1 MKWVSWRPIWDSIRM
16 RREQFSR
23 AAPSARSLFQVT
35 GTISTNRSRQF
46 QSISPMPASLAQ
58 LKFSEGVPS
67 LHCPATG
74 RQVHSDEWGTDTE
87 SAHSPHL
94 RFLLDWA
101 GNAYV
106 VPPDVLPPAQTAY
119 QREIVRVLGAADG
132 TYESDNARIAACCA
146 AMPDSAIVFEVLDA
160 PQGSFGG
167 ETAYYGF
174 DLAPLPAGAGLD
186 SVRLRAIPRGVAGGG
201 DVTLVEPEPDPR
213 VAPFGYFGTDR
224 FGTGM
229 FRWSGNVQE
238 SLARYVQ
245 EDLLGG
251 LLEDEATI
259 EKVTALHNGWKQSGA
274 GLTDVLAQ
282 LNAVTGDDSTVVW
295 FGTFDELAH
304 GGGDFAREVRQAWRH
319 SQGGCSSPVAL
330 GDNESA
336 EGPVPDSALSEFI
349 AFIATYGY

>member
-1 MKWVSWRPIWDSIRM
+1 
-16 RREQFSR
+16 
-23 AAPSARSLFQVT
+23 
-35 GTISTNRSRQF
+35 
-46 QSISPMPASLAQ
+46 MPASLAQ

-167 ETAYYGF
+167 EIAYYGF

-201 DVTLVEPEPDPR
+201 DVTLVEQEPDPR

-251 LLEDEATI
+251 LLEDEATAAA
-259 EKVTALHNGWKQSGA
+259 VSALYGGWVQA
-274 GLTDVLAQ
+274 GVGLGDVVNQ
-282 LNAVTGDDSTVVW
+282 LNSVTGDESTVVW
-295 FGTFDELAH
+295 YGTFDEVAR
-304 GGGDFAREVRQAWRH
+304 GDGEFALEVREAWRE
-319 SQGGCSSPVAL
+319 SRAGCSSPVPLAAN
-330 GDNESA
+330 GSIDS
-336 EGPVPDSALSEFI
+336 PVPDEAFGEFV
-349 AFIATYGY
+349 AFLDSYGH